1 LILLLIGIGLGLL
14 LVWFLNPILLDR
26 YVPSVTTGVGCNR
39 LSAPAGGN
47 NRSLLALTDDN
58 QTLDLDVRLSD
69 TVIPQGQEMDVR
81 VIFNN
86 NDRGPVTLYFPEL
99 NDMVQGSGATI
110 GVRLIVRNITNN
122 AEVEYGFAGTN
133 PVTTPYV
140 DSVLHLLEARTSC
153 RQSYE
158 LDLGLAPGEY
168 AIRAQ
173 YFNNAAGVNT
183 DPAPVFPNQNVWI
196 GTVVSPELRFTV
208 GLPPTAAP
216 AAPPTG

>member
-1 LILLLIGIGLGLL
+1 MAIYLDNPVLIEDYAPGL
-14 LVWFLNPILLDR
+14 
-26 YVPSVTTGVGCNR
+26 TQGVNCNR

-47 NRSLLALTDDN
+47 NRSMLALGDDEQN
-58 QTLDLDVRLSD
+58 LDLDVHLPRSI
-69 TVIPQGQEMDVR
+69 VPQGQAMDVN

-86 NDRGPVTLYFPEL
+86 NDRGPITLYFPEL

-110 GVRLIVRNITNN
+110 GVRLVVRNISNN

-140 DSVLHLLEARTSC
+140 DAVMHLLEARTKC
-153 RQSYE
+153 RKPYE

-173 YFNNAAGVNT
+173 YFNNAAGLNT
-183 DPAPVFPNQNVWI
+183 DPAPIFPDQGVWTGQI
-196 GTVVSPELRFTV
+196 DSPELRFTV
-208 GLPPTAAP
+208 GLPPTPTPIPP
-216 AAPPTG
+216 APTG